1 MVQPNFFDNIFS
13 FISVLCYDKQKS
25 ADEMSTLKSFF
36 FQNLKSTPTPITR
49 FVRVKVFFT
58 PIASG
63 CLA

>member
-36 FQNLKSTPTPITR
+36 FKT
-49 FVRVKVFFT
+49 
-58 PIASG
+58 
-63 CLA
+63 